1 MKSTSPLS
9 RERESNE
16 MSQHPPTPVW
26 VVSPQT
32 MRLFLLPSFGRLFN
46 WITFH
51 LLLVLPV
58 SCSLWPS
65 VVCCSGVMVPFFRR
79 SSFTGLLLA
88 FTGLLLGCYWVV
100 TGLLLGFHWLSMRFT
115 GFYWVLL
122 GSTEFDWVSMRFP
135 GFFYWLLLALTGL
148 YWVLLV
154 FNWFYWVLLG
164 FTGFQCVF
172 LVFYWLLL
180 ALTGLYWVLLVFNWF
195 YWVLLGFTAY

>member
-100 TGLLLGFHWLSMRFT
+100 TGFS
-115 GFYWVLL
+115 
-122 GSTEFDWVSMRFP
+122 
-135 GFFYWLLLALTGL
+135 LA
-148 YWVLLV
+148 
-154 FNWFYWVLLG
+154 FNAFYWVLLG
-164 FTGFQCVF
+164 FTGF
-172 LVFYWLLL
+172 YWVWLGFNAFSWFFLL
-180 ALTGLYWVLLVFNWF
+180 AFTGFNWVVLGFTGVQLVLLGFTGFLMGFTGLYWVFAGFQCVLLVF
-195 YWVLLGFTAY
+195 